1 LPQLIIPSDGMR
13 SLAAALA
20 PVGILLETAREIL
33 TVTLVDR
40 QLIRD
45 LRGCVLSLA
54 TITCKKQVIN
64 RYNSFR
70 EKE

>member
-1 LPQLIIPSDGMR
+1 MR

-20 PVGILLETAREIL
+20 PAGILLETARKIIAL
-33 TVTLVDR
+33 TLVDS
-40 QLIRD
+40 QLITE
-45 LRGCVLSLA
+45 LRGCVLSLS

-70 EKE
+70 EKENPADEYRI